1 MNWKFILPIQLLV
14 ILSATR
20 VSSQTP
26 VDVIE
31 TTLKVAIMAEEIF
44 YLGFAEGDK
53 MIFSFEEANGKE
65 LKEVEIV
72 EMPATSRYLEVKTS
86 KIVNK
91 TLDIPK
97 TGIYRFRFTNSSIGA
112 RLCKYKIQ
120 RIPAGAATQ
129 NFNTTVFTHT
139 VNDTTY
145 INEDE
150 DYIAKSDTVI
160 TNFQDR
166 IIKVNPI
173 GTAGGNK
180 ASFNFNLPENTVAW
194 SFYICTDKT
203 GQEIYT
209 EANKEFLSSSA
220 SITQKFPL
228 YNILTAVALNRP
240 AAILKMETG
249 PSVNYWV
256 MDADNVAPFSA
267 GTQFR
272 YIKKGKGIND
282 YARMEPRKGNLYF
295 CFSTDSATEPVSVT
309 VKISAVQAN
318 EAMETRQGK
327 RMIIT
332 PKQKM
337 YLKN

>member
-1 MNWKFILPIQLLV
+1 MNWKFIVPIQLLV

-20 VSSQTP
+20 ISSQTP

-31 TTLKVAIMAEEIF
+31 TSLKVAIMGEEIF

-53 MIFSFEEANGKE
+53 VIFSFEETNGKE

-72 EMPATSRYLEVKTS
+72 ELPGTSRYLELKTS

-97 TGIYRFRFTNSSIGA
+97 TGIYKFRFTNSAITP
-112 RLCKYKIQ
+112 RICKYKIQ
-120 RIPAGAATQ
+120 RIPANASMKS
-129 NFNTTVFTHT
+129 FNTTVFTHT
-139 VNDTTY
+139 VNDTTF

-150 DYIAKSDTVI
+150 DFIAKSDTVI

-166 IIKVNPI
+166 IIKVNPL

-180 ASFNFNLPENTVAW
+180 TSFNFILPENTVAW

-203 GQEIYT
+203 GQEIYS
-209 EANKEFLSSSA
+209 EANKELLSTSSS
-220 SITQKFPL
+220 ITEKFPL

-240 AAILKMETG
+240 ATILKMETG
-249 PSVNYWV
+249 PSVNYWI

-295 CFSTDSATEPVSVT
+295 CFSNDSTTEPVSVT
-309 VKISAVQAN
+309 IKITAVQAN

>member
-1 MNWKFILPIQLLV
+1 MNWKFIAPIQLLV
-14 ILSATR
+14 ILSAAPL
-20 VSSQTP
+20 SSQTP

-31 TTLKVAIMAEEIF
+31 TTLKVTIMGEEIF

-53 MIFSFEEANGKE
+53 VIFNFEEANGKE

-72 EMPATSRYLEVKTS
+72 ELPGTSRYLELKIS

-91 TLDIPK
+91 TLTIPK
-97 TGIYRFRFTNSSIGA
+97 TGIYKFRFTNSAITP

-120 RIPAGAATQ
+120 RIPANASMQ

-139 VNDTTY
+139 VNDTTF

-150 DYIAKSDTVI
+150 DFIAKSDTVI

-166 IIKVNPI
+166 IIKVNPL

-180 ASFNFNLPENTVAW
+180 TSFNFNLPDNTVAW
-194 SFYICTDKT
+194 SYYICTDKT
-203 GQEIYT
+203 GQEIYS
-209 EANKEFLSSSA
+209 EANKEFLSTSS

-240 AAILKMETG
+240 ATILKMETG
-249 PSVNYWV
+249 PSVNYWI
-256 MDADNVAPFSA
+256 MDADNLAPFSA

-282 YARMEPRKGNLYF
+282 YARMDPRKGNLFF
-295 CFSTDSATEPVSVT
+295 CFSNDSATEPVSVT
-309 VKISAVQAN
+309 IKITAVQAN
-318 EAMETRQGK
+318 EAMETRQGQ